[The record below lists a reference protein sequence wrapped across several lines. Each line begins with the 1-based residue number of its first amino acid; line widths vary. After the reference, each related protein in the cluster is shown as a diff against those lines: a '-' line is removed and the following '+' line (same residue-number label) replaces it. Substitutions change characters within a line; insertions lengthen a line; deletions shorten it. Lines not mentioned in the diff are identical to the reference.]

1 MPRPNTS
8 LAGPTDAP
16 SACSGA
22 MNPGEP
28 ITMPAWVSALAPAAR
43 EMPKSITRG
52 PSPATST
59 FDGLRSRC
67 TRPAAWITP
76 SAVASPAPSTST
88 ECSGNGPCLRTSS
101 ASGGPGT

>member
-1 MPRPNTS
+1 
-8 LAGPTDAP
+8 
-16 SACSGA
+16 
-22 MNPGEP
+22 
-28 ITMPAWVSALAPAAR
+28 MPAWVSALAPAAR